1 MLKKCSKCC
10 EEKDLNEFHKNP
22 QAKDGHSY
30 ICRTC
35 TSKLQKE
42 YRKKKSGDK
51 YPYMTKSPES
61 KADIHT
67 FIPRVKKLEGKVRQ
81 FYLHLCPRCTNQIKM
96 EFVESNDS
104 EDIYYGGCDKCGC
117 DVDTTIS
124 CSKKKA

>member
-1 MLKKCSKCC
+1 MQKSCSKCC
-10 EEKDLNEFHKNP
+10 EEKDLSEFHKNP

-30 ICRTC
+30 ICKTC
-35 TSKLQKE
+35 TSKLQKG
-42 YRKKKSGDK
+42 YRKQKKE
-51 YPYMTKSPES
+51 KSEDLVPSS

-81 FYLHLCPRCTNQIKM
+81 FYLHLCPHCTNQIKM
-96 EFVESNDS
+96 EFVESTDS

-124 CSKKKA
+124 CSKK